1 MIVGTGPG
9 VPLDNWGELKYNR
22 GMRIGISCYS
32 TFGGSGV
39 VATEVGKALA
49 ARGHE
54 VHLLSPT
61 PPPRLLG
68 FEDKIL
74 FHEVTASSYP
84 LFEAAPYS
92 IALASKM
99 ADVAEHHGLQIMHAH
114 YAIPHASAAL
124 LARMALEGRLKVV
137 TTLHG
142 TDITV
147 VGSDPSYLSMVRLA
161 IRESDAVTSV
171 SEFLRDET
179 YRTFKVDRPIDVIP
193 NFVSAPR
200 DPNQGC
206 RKWLAPAGASI
217 LTHISN
223 FRPVKRVM
231 DVMKTFERVLR
242 EQPSFLVMVGD
253 GPDRAEAEAYARDH
267 GFTDHVRFTGKQLD
281 IDAVLACTDVFLLP
295 SATESFGLAALE
307 AMAHKVPVIAS
318 RVGGLPEVVRHGVD
332 GYLEPLGDV
341 DAMAEDALTLLRDP
355 VLRRK
360 MGLSAQ
366 TRALETFEEKPIVD
380 QYEQVYER
388 VLATPKSTVDFGAGS
403 R

>member
-1 MIVGTGPG
+1 
-9 VPLDNWGELKYNR
+9 
-22 GMRIGISCYS
+22 MRIGISCYS

-54 VHLLSPT
+54 VHLLSPSI
-61 PPPRLLG
+61 PPRLVG
-68 FEDKIL
+68 FEDRIV
-74 FHEVTASSYP
+74 FHEVTASPYP
-84 LFEAAPYS
+84 LFENAPYS

-99 ADVAEHHGLQIMHAH
+99 ADVAAHHGLEIMHAH

-124 LARMALEGRLKVV
+124 LARMALEGKLKVV

-147 VGSDPSYLSMVRLA
+147 VGSDPSYLSMVKLA

-171 SEFLRDET
+171 SEYLRDET

-193 NFVSAPR
+193 NFVSAPTGPAH
-200 DPNQGC
+200 DC
-206 RKWLAPAGASI
+206 RKWLAPCSASI

-231 DVMKTFERVLR
+231 DVMRIFERVRR
-242 EQPSFLVMVGD
+242 EHPARLVMVGD
-253 GPDRAEAEAYARDH
+253 GPDRTEAEAYARDH
-267 GFTDHVRFTGKQLD
+267 GFEQEVRFTGKQLD
-281 IDAVLACTDVFLLP
+281 IDTVLACSDIFLLP

-307 AMAHKVPVIAS
+307 AMAHRVPVIAS

-341 DAMAEDALTLLRDP
+341 EAMAQDALTLLRDCE
-355 VLRRK
+355 LRKR

-366 TRALETFEEKPIVD
+366 ERALTTFDENPVID
-380 QYEQVYER
+380 LYEAVYER
-388 VLATPKSTVDFGAGS
+388 VLSPVKSIMDLQSKTS
-403 R
+403 

>member
-1 MIVGTGPG
+1 
-9 VPLDNWGELKYNR
+9 
-22 GMRIGISCYS
+22 MRIGISCYS

-54 VHLLSPT
+54 VHLLSPSL
-61 PPPRLLG
+61 PPRLIG
-68 FEDKIL
+68 FEDRIV
-74 FHEVTASSYP
+74 FHEVTASPYP

-99 ADVAEHHGLQIMHAH
+99 ADVADHYGLEIMHAH

-171 SEFLRDET
+171 SEYLRDET

-193 NFVSAPR
+193 NFVTAPSDK
-200 DPNQGC
+200 DPKC
-206 RKWLAPAGASI
+206 RSWLAPCDTSI

-223 FRPVKRVM
+223 FRPVKRVL
-231 DVMKTFERVLR
+231 DVLKTFERMYR
-242 EQPSFLVMVGD
+242 EHPCRLVMVGD
-253 GPDRAEAEAYARDH
+253 GPDRAEAEGYARDH
-267 GFTDHVRFTGKQLD
+267 GFAELVRFTGKQLD
-281 IDAVLACTDVFLLP
+281 IDTVLACSDVFLLP

-307 AMAHKVPVIAS
+307 AMAHRVPVIAS

-332 GYLEPLGDV
+332 GYLEALGDV
-341 DAMAEDALTLLRDP
+341 EAMAEDALTLLRDP
-355 VLRRK
+355 VLRRR

-366 TRALETFEEKPIVD
+366 NRALQTFEEQPIVD
-380 QYEQVYER
+380 QYEAVYER
-388 VLATPKSTVDFGAGS
+388 VLAKAKSIVDFGAQS

>member
-1 MIVGTGPG
+1 
-9 VPLDNWGELKYNR
+9 
-22 GMRIGISCYS
+22 MRIGISCYS

-54 VHLLSPT
+54 VHLLSPSI
-61 PPPRLLG
+61 PPRLIG
-68 FEDKIL
+68 FEDRIF
-74 FHEVTASSYP
+74 FHEVTASTYP

-99 ADVAEHHGLQIMHAH
+99 ADVAAHHGLEIMHAH

-171 SEFLRDET
+171 SEYLREET
-179 YRTFKVDRPIDVIP
+179 YRTFQVPRPIDVIP
-193 NFVSAPR
+193 NFVTAPTGPR
-200 DPNQGC
+200 PEC
-206 RKWLAPAGASI
+206 RKWLAPGATSI

-231 DVMKTFERVLR
+231 DIMRVFELVRR
-242 EQPSFLVMVGD
+242 EHPARLVMVGD

-267 GFTDHVRFTGKQLD
+267 GFDQEVRFTGKQLD
-281 IDAVLACTDVFLLP
+281 IDTVLACSDIFLLP

-307 AMAHKVPVIAS
+307 AMAHQVPVIAS

-341 DAMAEDALTLLRDP
+341 QAMAQDALTLLRDAP
-355 VLRRK
+355 LRKR
-360 MGLSAQ
+360 MGLAAQ
-366 TRALETFEEKPIVD
+366 ERALTTFDEGPVID
-380 QYEQVYER
+380 LYESVYER
-388 VLATPKSTVDFGAGS
+388 VLAPAKSIVDLQS
-403 R
+403 QTS

>member
-1 MIVGTGPG
+1 
-9 VPLDNWGELKYNR
+9 
-22 GMRIGISCYS
+22 MRIGISCYS

-54 VHLLSPT
+54 VHLLSPSV
-61 PPPRLLG
+61 PPRLVG
-68 FEDKIL
+68 FEDRIF
-74 FHEVTASSYP
+74 FHEVTASPYP
-84 LFEAAPYS
+84 LFEDAPYS
-92 IALASKM
+92 IALASRM
-99 ADVAEHHGLQIMHAH
+99 ADVAEHYGLEIMHAH

-171 SEFLRDET
+171 SQYLKDET

-193 NFVSAPR
+193 NFVSAPTGPVP
-200 DPNQGC
+200 DC
-206 RKWLAPAGASI
+206 RQWLAPCSASV

-223 FRPVKRVM
+223 FRPVKRVL
-231 DVMKTFERVLR
+231 DVMRIFELVRR
-242 EQPSFLVMVGD
+242 EHPARLVMVGD
-253 GPDRAEAEAYARDH
+253 GPDRAEAEAYAREH
-267 GFTDHVRFTGKQLD
+267 GFEQEVRFTGKQLD
-281 IDAVLACTDVFLLP
+281 INTVLTCSDVFLLP
-295 SATESFGLAALE
+295 SSTESFGLAALE
-307 AMAHKVPVIAS
+307 AMAHRVPVIAT

-332 GYLEPLGDV
+332 GYLEPMGDV
-341 DAMAEDALTLLRDP
+341 QAMARDALALLSDCE
-355 VLRRK
+355 LRKR
-360 MGLSAQ
+360 MGQAARE
-366 TRALETFEEKPIVD
+366 RALTTFEEGPVID
-380 QYEQVYER
+380 LYEAVYQR
-388 VLATPKSTVDFGAGS
+388 VLAPAKSTLDLGAAS

>member
-1 MIVGTGPG
+1 
-9 VPLDNWGELKYNR
+9 
-22 GMRIGISCYS
+22 MRIGISCYS

-54 VHLLSPT
+54 VHLLSPSI
-61 PPPRLLG
+61 PPRLVG
-68 FEDKIL
+68 FEDRII
-74 FHEVTASSYP
+74 FHEVTASPYP
-84 LFEAAPYS
+84 LFEAAPFS

-99 ADVAEHHGLQIMHAH
+99 ADVAAHHGLEIMHAH

-124 LARMALEGRLKVV
+124 LARMALEGKLKVV

-147 VGSDPSYLSMVRLA
+147 VGADPSYLSMVRLA

-171 SEFLRDET
+171 SEYLRAET

-193 NFVSAPR
+193 NFVTAPSGPR
-200 DPNQGC
+200 PDC
-206 RKWLAPAGASI
+206 RKWLSPCSASI

-231 DVMKTFERVLR
+231 DVMRIFERVRR
-242 EQPSFLVMVGD
+242 EHPARLVMVGD
-253 GPDRAEAEAYARDH
+253 GPDRTEAEAYARDH
-267 GFTDHVRFTGKQLD
+267 GFEQEVRFTGKQLD
-281 IDAVLACTDVFLLP
+281 IDTVLACSDIFLLP

-307 AMAHKVPVIAS
+307 AMAHQVPVVAS
-318 RVGGLPEVVRHGVD
+318 RVGGLPEVIRHGVD

-341 DAMAEDALTLLRDP
+341 EAMAQDALTLLRDCE
-355 VLRRK
+355 LRQR

-366 TRALETFEEKPIVD
+366 QRALTTFDEGPVID
-380 QYEQVYER
+380 QYEAVYAR
-388 VLATPKSTVDFGAGS
+388 VLAPAKSFVDLQAQTS
-403 R
+403 

>member
-1 MIVGTGPG
+1 
-9 VPLDNWGELKYNR
+9 
-22 GMRIGISCYS
+22 MRIGISCYS

-61 PPPRLLG
+61 LPPRLLG
-68 FEDKIL
+68 FEDRIN
-74 FHEVTASSYP
+74 FHEVTASPYP

-99 ADVAEHHGLQIMHAH
+99 ADVADHHGLEIMHAH

-171 SEFLRDET
+171 SEYLRDET

-193 NFVSAPR
+193 NFVTAPA
-200 DPNQGC
+200 DPSPRC
-206 RKWLAPAGASI
+206 RNWLAPREIPI

-223 FRPVKRVM
+223 FRPVKRIL
-231 DVMKTFERVLR
+231 DVIKIFERVRLEHPAR
-242 EQPSFLVMVGD
+242 LVMVGD
-253 GPDRAEAEAYARDH
+253 GPDRAEAENYARDH
-267 GFTDHVRFTGKQLD
+267 GFENEVRFTGKQLD
-281 IDAVLACTDVFLLP
+281 IETVLACTDIFLLP
-295 SATESFGLAALE
+295 SSTESFGLAALE
-307 AMAHKVPVIAS
+307 AMANRVPVIAS
-318 RVGGLPEVVRHGVD
+318 RVGGLPEVVRHGID
-332 GYLEPLGDV
+332 GYLEPMGDV
-341 DAMAEDALTLLRDP
+341 AAMAQHALTLLRDP
-355 VLRRK
+355 ALRQK

-366 TRALETFEEKPIVD
+366 TRALETFEEKPIID
-380 QYEQVYER
+380 QYEALYER
-388 VLATPKSTVDFGAGS
+388 VLAKPKTTVDLAARS
-403 R
+403 L

>member
-1 MIVGTGPG
+1 MLHYLDKRPEVG
-9 VPLDNWGELKYNR
+9 YNQT
-22 GMRIGISCYS
+22 MRIGISCYS

-54 VHLLSPT
+54 VHLLSPAL
-61 PPPRLLG
+61 PPRLVG
-68 FEDKIL
+68 FEDRIF
-74 FHEVTASSYP
+74 FHEVTASTYP

-99 ADVAEHHGLQIMHAH
+99 ADVAAHHGLEIMHAH

-124 LARMALEGRLKVV
+124 LARMALEGKLKVV

-171 SEFLRDET
+171 SEYLRDET
-179 YRTFKVDRPIDVIP
+179 YRTFQVDRPIDVIP
-193 NFVSAPR
+193 NFVSAPSR
-200 DPNQGC
+200 EVPEC
-206 RKWLAPAGASI
+206 RKWLAPCSASI

-231 DVMKTFERVLR
+231 DVMRVFEKVRR
-242 EQPSFLVMVGD
+242 EHPARLMMVGD
-253 GPDRAEAEAYARDH
+253 GPDRAEAEAYARTQ
-267 GFTDHVRFTGKQLD
+267 GFEDEVRFTGKQLD
-281 IDAVLACTDVFLLP
+281 IGTVLACSDVFLLP
-295 SATESFGLAALE
+295 SSTESFGLAALE
-307 AMAHKVPVIAS
+307 AMAHRVPVIAS

-341 DAMAEDALTLLRDP
+341 DAMARDAVGLLRDDG
-355 VLRRK
+355 LRRR
-360 MGLSAQ
+360 MGLAAQ
-366 TRALETFEEKPIVD
+366 ERALTTFDEGPVID
-380 QYEQVYER
+380 LYQAVYER
-388 VLATPKSTVDFGAGS
+388 VLAPARTILDLRAGTT
-403 R
+403 

>member
-1 MIVGTGPG
+1 
-9 VPLDNWGELKYNR
+9 
-22 GMRIGISCYS
+22 MRIGISCYS

-54 VHLLSPT
+54 VHLLSPSV
-61 PPPRLLG
+61 PPRLVV
-68 FEDKIL
+68 FEDRIF
-74 FHEVTASSYP
+74 FHEVTASPYP

-99 ADVAEHHGLQIMHAH
+99 ADVAAHHGLEIMHAH

-171 SEFLRDET
+171 SNYLKDET
-179 YRTFKVDRPIDVIP
+179 YRTFQVPRDIDVIP
-193 NFVSAPR
+193 NFVTAPTGPAP
-200 DPNQGC
+200 DC
-206 RKWLAPAGASI
+206 RKWLAPCSASV

-231 DVMKTFERVLR
+231 DVMRVFEMVRR
-242 EQPSFLVMVGD
+242 EHPARLVMVGD

-267 GFTDHVRFTGKQLD
+267 GFEAEVRFTGKQLD
-281 IDAVLACTDVFLLP
+281 IDTVLACSDVFLLP
-295 SATESFGLAALE
+295 SSTESFGLAALE
-307 AMAHKVPVIAS
+307 AMAHRVPVVAT

-341 DAMAEDALTLLRDP
+341 AAMARDVLDLLGDCAL
-355 VLRRK
+355 RK
-360 MGLSAQ
+360 RLGESAR
-366 TRALETFEEKPIVD
+366 TRALTTFEEGPIVD
-380 QYEQVYER
+380 QYEEVYER
-388 VLATPKSTVDFGAGS
+388 VLAPAKSIVDLQGQTS
-403 R
+403 

>member
-1 MIVGTGPG
+1 
-9 VPLDNWGELKYNR
+9 
-22 GMRIGISCYS
+22 MRIGISCYS

-54 VHLLSPT
+54 IHLLSPSI
-61 PPPRLLG
+61 PPRLVG
-68 FEDKIL
+68 FEDRIF
-74 FHEVTASSYP
+74 FHEVTASPYP

-99 ADVAEHHGLQIMHAH
+99 ADVADHHGLEIMHAH

-171 SEFLRDET
+171 SEYLRDET
-179 YRTFKVDRPIDVIP
+179 YNTFKVPRAIDVIP
-193 NFVSAPR
+193 NFVTAPSG
-200 DPNQGC
+200 PAPEC
-206 RKWLAPAGASI
+206 RKWLAPCTASI

-231 DVMKTFERVLR
+231 DVMRTFELVRR
-242 EQPSFLVMVGD
+242 SHPARLVMVGD
-253 GPDRAEAEAYARDH
+253 GPDRAEAENYAREK
-267 GFTDHVRFTGKQLD
+267 GFESEVRFTGKQLD
-281 IDAVLACTDVFLLP
+281 IDTVLACSDVFLLP

-307 AMAHKVPVIAS
+307 AMAHRVPVIAS

-341 DAMAEDALTLLRDP
+341 EAMARDAVKLLTDCELRKTMGISAQKRALT
-355 VLRRK
+355 
-360 MGLSAQ
+360 
-366 TRALETFEEKPIVD
+366 TFEEGPIID
-380 QYEQVYER
+380 MYEAVYER
-388 VLATPKSTVDFGAGS
+388 VLAPAKSIVDLQS
-403 R
+403 QTS

>member
-1 MIVGTGPG
+1 
-9 VPLDNWGELKYNR
+9 
-22 GMRIGISCYS
+22 MRIGISCYS

-61 PPPRLLG
+61 LPPRLLG
-68 FEDKIL
+68 FEDRIN
-74 FHEVTASSYP
+74 FHEVTASPYP

-99 ADVAEHHGLQIMHAH
+99 ADVADHHGLEIMHAH

-171 SEFLRDET
+171 SEYLRDET

-193 NFVSAPR
+193 NFVTAPA
-200 DPNQGC
+200 DPSPRC
-206 RKWLAPAGASI
+206 RNWLAPREIPI

-223 FRPVKRVM
+223 FRPVKRIL
-231 DVMKTFERVLR
+231 DVIKIFEQVRR
-242 EQPSFLVMVGD
+242 EHPARLVMVGD
-253 GPDRAEAEAYARDH
+253 GPDRAEAENYAREH
-267 GFTDHVRFTGKQLD
+267 GFEHEVRFTGKQLD
-281 IDAVLACTDVFLLP
+281 IETVLACTDIFLLP
-295 SATESFGLAALE
+295 SSTESFGLAALE
-307 AMAHKVPVIAS
+307 AMANRVPVIAS

-332 GYLEPLGDV
+332 GYLEPMGDV
-341 DAMAEDALTLLRDP
+341 AAMAQDALTLLRDP
-355 VLRRK
+355 ALRQK

-366 TRALETFEEKPIVD
+366 TRALETFEEKPIID
-380 QYEQVYER
+380 QYEALYER
-388 VLATPKSTVDFGAGS
+388 VLSKPKTTVDLAARS
-403 R
+403 L

>member
-1 MIVGTGPG
+1 
-9 VPLDNWGELKYNR
+9 
-22 GMRIGISCYS
+22 MRIGISCYS

-54 VHLLSPT
+54 VHLLSPAV
-61 PPPRLLG
+61 PPRLVG
-68 FEDKIL
+68 FEDRIF
-74 FHEVTASSYP
+74 FHEVTASPYP
-84 LFEAAPYS
+84 LFEAAPFS

-99 ADVAEHHGLQIMHAH
+99 ADVAEHHGLEIMHAH

-124 LARMALEGRLKVV
+124 LARMALQGRLKVV

-171 SEFLRDET
+171 SEYLRDET

-193 NFVSAPR
+193 NFVTAPSPQVR
-200 DPNQGC
+200 DC
-206 RKWLAPAGASI
+206 RKWLVPSAQTAV

-223 FRPVKRVM
+223 FRPVKRVL
-231 DVMKTFERVLR
+231 DVMKVFELVRR
-242 EQPSFLVMVGD
+242 EQQCHLVMVGD

-267 GFTDHVRFTGKQLD
+267 GFEHDVRFTGKQLD
-281 IDAVLACTDVFLLP
+281 IDTVLACTDIFLLP
-295 SATESFGLAALE
+295 SSTESFGLAALE

-332 GYLEPLGDV
+332 GYLEALGDV
-341 DAMAEDALTLLRDP
+341 TAMAEDALTLLRDP
-355 VLRRK
+355 DLRKK
-360 MGLSAQ
+360 MGLSARD
-366 TRALETFEEKPIVD
+366 RALTTFEEAPIVD
-380 QYEQVYER
+380 QYEAVYER
-388 VLATPKSTVDFGAGS
+388 VLSRPKTILDLKPESL
-403 R
+403 